1 MGVTIIPDNQIPE
14 ASRVIIITQT
24 KGTEPRAI
32 RSEPITVS
40 IATAITRN
48 GTWSSRDVNSVERL
62 AEARKLSTALA
73 LRYRHANVR
82 PFKRLPAGN
91 GLIEKRVIP
100 SSCIGSIV
108 SPRRKKKERR
118 KGRRREE
125 KLFFRFS
132 VQRTFPTVLI
142 WRTLGVRGWLGAINK
157 PRAHWSKWL
166 CF

>member
-48 GTWSSRDVNSVERL
+48 GTRSSRDVNSVERL

-108 SPRRKKKERR
+108 SPRRKKKGTKERKEERR
-118 KGRRREE
+118 KIV
-125 KLFFRFS
+125 FS
-132 VQRTFPTVLI
+132 VFRSENISDRVNMAHT
-142 WRTLGVRGWLGAINK
+142 WRAGVARRDK
-157 PRAHWSKWL
+157 
-166 CF
+166 

>member
-1 MGVTIIPDNQIPE
+1 MGVTIIPDNQISE

-48 GTWSSRDVNSVERL
+48 GTRSSRDVNSVERL

-108 SPRRKKKERR
+108 SPRRKKKGTKERKEERR
-118 KGRRREE
+118 KIV
-125 KLFFRFS
+125 FS
-132 VQRTFPTVLI
+132 VFRSENISDRVNMAHT
-142 WRTLGVRGWLGAINK
+142 WRAGVARRDK
-157 PRAHWSKWL
+157 
-166 CF
+166 

>member
-1 MGVTIIPDNQIPE
+1 MGVTIIFDNQIPGANE
-14 ASRVIIITQT
+14 ASPVIIITQT

-48 GTWSSRDVNSVERL
+48 GTRSSRDVNSVERL

-108 SPRRKKKERR
+108 SPRRKKGTK
-118 KGRRREE
+118 EE
-125 KLFFRFS
+125 KRKIVFRFS